1 MLEIRCSESGAVMRM
16 RGMPSFCIT
25 AQRTPGEG
33 WSKLMEDLTD
43 LRTVLPEA
51 SCTAGFFWNGLSFDC
66 FPIVCSQTRRL
77 KKAAETG
84 RPQTNIYSPN
94 VRGEERCTLLPM
106 AGDVDNPM
114 LPRSLLFIMSLV
126 FRGGIRII
134 DCRSSIRVL
143 CITVGRD
150 NMIVHFGC

>member
-1 MLEIRCSESGAVMRM
+1 MLRVRCSESEAVLRM

-25 AQRTPGEG
+25 AQQTPGEG

-43 LRTVLPEA
+43 LRKVLPEA
-51 SCTAGFFWNGLSFDC
+51 SGTAGFFWNGLSFDC
-66 FPIVCSQTRRL
+66 FPIVCSQTGRL

-84 RPQTNIYSPN
+84 RPQINIYLPN
-94 VRGEERCTLLPM
+94 VRGEERCPLLPM
-106 AGDVDNPM
+106 TGYIDDPM

-126 FRGGIRII
+126 FRGSIRII

>member
-1 MLEIRCSESGAVMRM
+1 MLEIRCSESEAVLRM

-43 LRTVLPEA
+43 LRKVLLEA
-51 SCTAGFFWNGLSFDC
+51 SGTAGFFWNSLSFDC
-66 FPIVCSQTRRL
+66 FPIVCSLTGRL

-84 RPQTNIYSPN
+84 RPQINIYLPN
-94 VRGEERCTLLPM
+94 VRGEERCTLLPV

-114 LPRSLLFIMSLV
+114 LPRSLLFIMSLILFRFIGVVYDRSAYAAV
-126 FRGGIRII
+126 FAIVNNPSIGGI
-134 DCRSSIRVL
+134 
-143 CITVGRD
+143 G
-150 NMIVHFGC
+150 

>member
-16 RGMPSFCIT
+16 RGVPSVCIT
-25 AQRTPGEG
+25 AKRTRGEG

-84 RPQTNIYSPN
+84 RPQINIYLPN
-94 VRGEERCTLLPM
+94 VRGEERCTLLPV

-114 LPRSLLFIMSLV
+114 LSRSLLFIMSLV
-126 FRGGIRII
+126 LRGGIRII
-134 DCRSSIRVL
+134 YNGSTDTAVFAIVNNPS
-143 CITVGRD
+143 VGG
-150 NMIVHFGC
+150 VG

>member
-1 MLEIRCSESGAVMRM
+1 MLEIRCSESEAVLRM
-16 RGMPSFCIT
+16 RRMPSFCIT
-25 AQRTPGEG
+25 AQWTPGEG

-43 LRTVLPEA
+43 LRKVLLEA
-51 SCTAGFFWNGLSFDC
+51 SGTAGFFWNSLSFDC
-66 FPIVCSQTRRL
+66 FPIVCSQTGRL
-77 KKAAETG
+77 KKGGRTG
-84 RPQTNIYSPN
+84 RPQINKHLPN
-94 VRGEERCTLLPM
+94 VRGEERCTLLPV

-126 FRGGIRII
+126 LRSGIRII

>member
-1 MLEIRCSESGAVMRM
+1 MLEIRCSESEAVLRM

-25 AQRTPGEG
+25 AQWTPGEG

-43 LRTVLPEA
+43 LRKVLLEA
-51 SCTAGFFWNGLSFDC
+51 SGTAGFFWNSLSFDC
-66 FPIVCSQTRRL
+66 FPIVCSQTGRL
-77 KKAAETG
+77 KKGGRTG
-84 RPQTNIYSPN
+84 RPQINKHLPN

>member
-43 LRTVLPEA
+43 LRKVLPEA
-51 SCTAGFFWNGLSFDC
+51 SGTAGFFWNGLSFDC
-66 FPIVCSQTRRL
+66 FPIVCSQTGRL

-84 RPQTNIYSPN
+84 RPQKNIYLPN
-94 VRGEERCTLLPM
+94 VRGEERCTLLPV

>member
-1 MLEIRCSESGAVMRM
+1 
-16 RGMPSFCIT
+16 MPGSKFKLL
-25 AQRTPGEG
+25 PGIIVLNRK
-33 WSKLMEDLTD
+33 KLYVNFGLT
-43 LRTVLPEA
+43 E
-51 SCTAGFFWNGLSFDC
+51 
-66 FPIVCSQTRRL
+66 PINKHL
-77 KKAAETG
+77 
-84 RPQTNIYSPN
+84 PN
-94 VRGEERCTLLPM
+94 VRGEERCTLLPV

-126 FRGGIRII
+126 LRSGIRII